1 MVALETRSRR
11 HNKGAAVRFEF
22 ADDYGSRVY
31 AEWTRDVVRVLFGL
45 RMNLHED
52 LYELSHTHRIGY
64 ADGACSVWPS
74 PPVRAPLWYF
84 LADIM
89 EARRFLEVGCGIGY
103 TAALMA
109 DAGGPGCRVDT
120 IENVP
125 AHADIAVDEMSR
137 RGLADRVQVL
147 KGDSR
152 DILPGLTEPYDV
164 VFVDGGAEDTR
175 TELECLTRRGGALI
189 DGDVKATFFEEVEGV
204 LSRLN
209 ARAEGRFEDAR
220 PAVAEAERGY
230 RAAVDNAYRRRAG
243 GPLGMRDGSAWP

>member
-22 ADDYGSRVY
+22 ADDYGGRVY
-31 AEWTRDVVRVLFGL
+31 AEWTRDMVRSLFGG

-52 LYELSHTHRIGY
+52 LYELSHTHRTGH

-89 EARRFLEVGCGIGY
+89 KARRFLEVGCGIGY
-103 TAALMA
+103 TATLMA
-109 DAGGPGCRVDT
+109 DAGGPSSRVDT

-125 AHADIAVDEMSR
+125 AHADIAADEMSR
-137 RGLADRVQVL
+137 RGLADRFEVL
-147 KGDSR
+147 RGDSK
-152 DILPGLTEPYDV
+152 DILPGLTQPYDV

-175 TELECLTRRGGALI
+175 TELERLTRRGGALI
-189 DGDVKATFFEEVEGV
+189 DGAVKATFFDEVESV

-209 ARAEGRFEDAR
+209 ARAEGRPEAPR
-220 PAVAEAERGY
+220 PAAAEAERGY
-230 RAAVDNAYRRRAG
+230 RAAVDNAIADAQ
-243 GPLGMRDGSAWP
+243 LGLL